1 MKTNKTI
8 LRWFADFDKEEE
20 WLNNMSGNGWC
31 LWNTNGYIYR
41 FKKSEPGEFIFQID
55 FDEDWVNDGR
65 EDYVNYRSSCGDNFL
80 HEIDSRIYW
89 KRKASDG
96 TFENGGNGVAKLK
109 IANKAFSLWFN
120 KLTSL
125 LYGGAI
131 GVVLLLIF
139 RLLPECGFTK
149 LMVGIC
155 RDLPVAFAIVTVLF
169 VFPIVMKLRRKIDVL
184 IRKMTE

>member
-20 WLNNMSGNGWC
+20 WLNHMSGNGWC
-31 LWNTNGYIYR
+31 LWHTNGYLYR

-65 EDYVNYRSSCGDNFL
+65 EDYVNFRSSCGDIFV

-96 TFENGGNGVAKLK
+96 PFENGGNEVAKLK
-109 IANKAFSLWFN
+109 IANKAFSLWYN

-139 RLLPECGFTK
+139 RLLPECRFTK

-155 RDLPVAFAIVTVLF
+155 RDVPVAFAIVIVLF